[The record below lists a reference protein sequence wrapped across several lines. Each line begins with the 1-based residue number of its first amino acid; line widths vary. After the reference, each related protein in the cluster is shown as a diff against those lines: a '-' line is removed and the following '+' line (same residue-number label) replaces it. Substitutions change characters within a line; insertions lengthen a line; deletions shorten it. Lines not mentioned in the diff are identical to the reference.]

1 MVNYISKSDV
11 LVGRVHTFYGRGG
24 KEGNIYIHRDIY
36 MYIHTPNYVSRSL
49 YVLCSLLEWDYVASS
64 IQPSLCLPVNL
75 TVTFVTA
82 DVHSVQ
88 LLFNIMWH
96 RDRSQ
101 NAEQAV

>member
-1 MVNYISKSDV
+1 MYWWVEYILSRAE
-11 LVGRVHTFYGRGG
+11 GER
-24 KEGNIYIHRDIY
+24 KEIYIYMDIY
-36 MYIHTPNYVSRSL
+36 VYIFTPNCVSCSL

-75 TVTFVTA
+75 MVTFVTA